1 MTPRQRYEAIARNVL
16 KIANSEAPEGTVE
29 MYLQSEGLNYDQLT
43 TALKATDDKL
53 DFSDITGQTGE
64 FFKGIIPGAAGLV
77 ETAATGIGAAFD
89 DETEK
94 SIRESVGDVTQSV
107 RESFAPTPGYEETV
121 GRKFG
126 EAFGSFVPFL
136 AFAPFRTVGKAAV
149 TLLATGAGAG
159 EARLRAEEAEATPE
173 QRATA
178 TAQGIPVGL
187 LELFAPARIL
197 KKLDTGV
204 IESGVQRVGR
214 ALETGGIEAATEAA
228 AGFAQNAIAKSGY
241 KPEQELVEG
250 IGEEAAYGGAVGA
263 LAQGLFDLA
272 VPRARK
278 TEPTKPTQRPT
289 EEGDQLALT
298 ALPQPTEE
306 EKAQSALIKAAE
318 TRVEG
323 PITKEEDRE
332 EAREYISE
340 AEQDLVRFQ
349 RNKQDL
355 IEQQKL
361 ASAQE
366 RGPIEGQ
373 IKQMDSAIEDLKR
386 QIDKRKKILP
396 ESERKKGFVPKIET
410 PENQLGLFDEKGN
423 ITPEATSEALK
434 LLEYDTKIRLGFN
447 PEFTKEKAQEE
458 RKEVQLENFPNQKA
472 RQKEADEKTKVRRT
486 TPKKLKNTDKITRNF
501 IKNIGPK
508 ASAFFKIYPDLE
520 GKPITDPA
528 LFDALNEY
536 AKRKTV
542 SPPVSTK
549 IEGFLSK
556 IKKASDYRRRKATVE
571 QSDAPVR
578 LEEKSDSSNLLDF
591 KKTTADARA
600 NMTLEDFSRAYA
612 EDPSLIRDQAIVPR
626 IQKEFKKEKEKA
638 KVEQDSVDTIK
649 KDTIFENNPTL
660 NLYQPYVERV
670 SSDAVDQ
677 LIKEQELSKE
687 EAVEKLKIKQQKQFN
702 KYVRKFV
709 DKGGSGEEG
718 LNKRRLRLLAVDLLN
733 PQKRVRGSAKKVYNK
748 LNKAQKRYADN
759 SAKEIQDL
767 LIKEPI
773 RKLAVVR
780 AELINAELNL
790 RDINK
795 ELKENPNNIELE
807 SEIGPLLE
815 EIEKAKEEYEKIKEE
830 VKEVSPTEEKAVEF
844 IEKVENVRVTPK
856 FKGEKVKKP
865 PRVKRKEPTVIEA
878 PEFVRSVENFVKELT
893 KDWENAPKIQVVNG
907 FPDLIKIT
915 EEGQYNL
922 EKLNRLS
929 PEQQKNIKGIF
940 DSNTNTVY
948 VIAANNTNKR
958 DVLKTILHE
967 SIGHYGLRS
976 ILGKDYKETMNRLYN
991 TDKQI
996 QGAADQLMREQG
1008 LSKEEAVEELIAV
1021 AVENTFVGRR
1031 PEAGQEGFMT
1041 ALKKLIQRTL
1051 DTIKEAMQNLGF
1063 PVLSN
1068 TEVQDIIAQSANY
1081 VMNNK
1086 VDKSRKATVGT
1097 ETGAERFM
1105 FRDASAMADDMLVSS
1120 FLGMNVSN
1128 SKGPTPGF
1136 FSKISSI
1143 FFETPKFL
1151 SGVARKLEA
1160 EIAYKGS
1167 SVERKSREAYNNK
1180 TRDAIGAIRPDIL
1193 MLQTEHADSL
1203 ATVVMRL
1210 GKLVFNK
1217 ISGFEAVEGGA
1228 SLTGVF
1234 EKVGRLGE
1242 ELGDIKKAEKLVND
1256 ALIIIRAKDL
1266 IGKDIIPDEL
1276 LPTKEQIE
1284 AGEAILKR
1292 YDIINEIHQE
1302 FTSFKN
1308 GLIDNMVD
1316 SGRISKE
1323 KATQWKEAIGYVPWN
1338 RIKESEAEVFNQSP
1352 SQFFKT
1358 LGTREIGR
1366 LKGSKDEINSVLENM
1381 VGLTFWMVK
1390 SSMRNHAALSIVDN
1404 WVKHD
1409 LGATKLTKIS
1419 DKDREADNIVT
1430 VYRNGK
1436 EEYYAFDDILDV
1448 YAFKGLE
1455 VMSGPIID
1463 AMTGLSDL
1471 LRKGVTA
1478 TPQFAI
1484 SQLFQD
1490 SFRAMTLSGTDNP
1503 FKTAA
1508 KVINPLSYGSVRLN
1522 QNETVEQLKRYGIV
1536 GAYDF
1541 MPGREKDEVLT
1552 AFNLQ
1557 QKGRTKKF
1565 FEFFENFSI
1574 ASDANLRRAVY
1585 EQTLEE
1591 TKSEQFPDGD
1601 VLEARIAAQ
1610 EIINFKRQGANK
1622 YISVLRQIVPF
1633 MNAYI
1638 QGMSVYLRTM
1648 QGVGVSQRE
1657 KYIAQRLFLKAGFKL
1672 ATLSTIYTY
1681 LVAEDEEYQQQNEYV
1696 KDKNFIIPGT
1706 GRKIP
1711 VAPEIGFLF
1720 KVIPERSI
1728 NYVISQGTARPEDAQ
1743 TFRENLAR
1751 AAFDSF
1757 SSPNLT
1763 PQAFK
1768 TPAEVNLNYS
1778 FFRDA
1783 PVVPR
1788 GLENVASE
1796 EQFTSSTSELAKMFG
1811 QFTGLSPI
1819 KTEYLI
1825 RGMTGIAGGTLID
1838 LTNVISSKVMGRR
1851 EYNLYELPAFKTFSY
1866 DKIPSGDKSEYYKF
1880 RDEAGRVT
1888 DTVNLLINRQD
1899 AEGLIKY
1906 LEEDENAKLY
1916 ILGQSVRAVQTQL
1929 SDTRALKRIINEDKE
1944 ISPEEKTRLVNEID
1958 SLDNDIIRIINIPY
1972 IKKNILGR

>member
-1 MTPRQRYEAIARNVL
+1 M
-16 KIANSEAPEGTVE
+16 
-29 MYLQSEGLNYDQLT
+29 
-43 TALKATDDKL
+43 
-53 DFSDITGQTGE
+53 
-64 FFKGIIPGAAGLV
+64 
-77 ETAATGIGAAFD
+77 
-89 DETEK
+89 
-94 SIRESVGDVTQSV
+94 
-107 RESFAPTPGYEETV
+107 
-121 GRKFG
+121 
-126 EAFGSFVPFL
+126 
-136 AFAPFRTVGKAAV
+136 
-149 TLLATGAGAG
+149 
-159 EARLRAEEAEATPE
+159 
-173 QRATA
+173 
-178 TAQGIPVGL
+178 
-187 LELFAPARIL
+187 
-197 KKLDTGV
+197 
-204 IESGVQRVGR
+204 
-214 ALETGGIEAATEAA
+214 
-228 AGFAQNAIAKSGY
+228 
-241 KPEQELVEG
+241 
-250 IGEEAAYGGAVGA
+250 
-263 LAQGLFDLA
+263 
-272 VPRARK
+272 
-278 TEPTKPTQRPT
+278 
-289 EEGDQLALT
+289 
-298 ALPQPTEE
+298 
-306 EKAQSALIKAAE
+306 
-318 TRVEG
+318 
-323 PITKEEDRE
+323 
-332 EAREYISE
+332 
-340 AEQDLVRFQ
+340 
-349 RNKQDL
+349 
-355 IEQQKL
+355 
-361 ASAQE
+361 
-366 RGPIEGQ
+366 
-373 IKQMDSAIEDLKR
+373 
-386 QIDKRKKILP
+386 
-396 ESERKKGFVPKIET
+396 
-410 PENQLGLFDEKGN
+410 
-423 ITPEATSEALK
+423 
-434 LLEYDTKIRLGFN
+434 
-447 PEFTKEKAQEE
+447 
-458 RKEVQLENFPNQKA
+458 
-472 RQKEADEKTKVRRT
+472 
-486 TPKKLKNTDKITRNF
+486 
-501 IKNIGPK
+501 
-508 ASAFFKIYPDLE
+508 
-520 GKPITDPA
+520 
-528 LFDALNEY
+528 
-536 AKRKTV
+536 
-542 SPPVSTK
+542 
-549 IEGFLSK
+549 
-556 IKKASDYRRRKATVE
+556 
-571 QSDAPVR
+571 
-578 LEEKSDSSNLLDF
+578 
-591 KKTTADARA
+591 
-600 NMTLEDFSRAYA
+600 
-612 EDPSLIRDQAIVPR
+612 
-626 IQKEFKKEKEKA
+626 
-638 KVEQDSVDTIK
+638 
-649 KDTIFENNPTL
+649 
-660 NLYQPYVERV
+660 
-670 SSDAVDQ
+670 
-677 LIKEQELSKE
+677 
-687 EAVEKLKIKQQKQFN
+687 
-702 KYVRKFV
+702 
-709 DKGGSGEEG
+709 
-718 LNKRRLRLLAVDLLN
+718 
-733 PQKRVRGSAKKVYNK
+733 
-748 LNKAQKRYADN
+748 
-759 SAKEIQDL
+759 
-767 LIKEPI
+767 
-773 RKLAVVR
+773 
-780 AELINAELNL
+780 
-790 RDINK
+790 
-795 ELKENPNNIELE
+795 
-807 SEIGPLLE
+807 
-815 EIEKAKEEYEKIKEE
+815 
-830 VKEVSPTEEKAVEF
+830 
-844 IEKVENVRVTPK
+844 
-856 FKGEKVKKP
+856 
-865 PRVKRKEPTVIEA
+865 
-878 PEFVRSVENFVKELT
+878 
-893 KDWENAPKIQVVNG
+893 
-907 FPDLIKIT
+907 
-915 EEGQYNL
+915 
-922 EKLNRLS
+922 
-929 PEQQKNIKGIF
+929 
-940 DSNTNTVY
+940 
-948 VIAANNTNKR
+948 
-958 DVLKTILHE
+958 LKTILHE

-996 QGAADQLMREQG
+996 QDAADQLMREQG

-1031 PEAGQEGFMT
+1031 PEAGQEGFMA

-1051 DTIKEAMQNLGF
+1051 KAIREAMQNLGF

-1136 FSKISSI
+1136 FSRISSA

-1167 SVERKSREAYNNK
+1167 SVERKSRKAYNNE

-1203 ATVVMRL
+1203 AAAVMRL

-1217 ISGFEAVEGGA
+1217 VSGFEAVEGGA

-1266 IGKDIIPDEL
+1266 IGKDIIPDEF

-1308 GLIDNMVD
+1308 GLLDNMVD
-1316 SGRISKE
+1316 SGRLDKE
-1323 KATQWKEAIGYVPWN
+1323 KAKQWKDAIGYVPWD
-1338 RIKESEAEVFNQSP
+1338 RIKESEASIFEGSP
-1352 SQFFKT
+1352 SKFFKG
-1358 LGTREIGR
+1358 LGTKELGKFR
-1366 LKGSKDEINSVLENM
+1366 GSKDEINSVLENM

-1409 LGATKLTKIS
+1409 LGATKLTKVP
-1419 DKDREADNIVT
+1419 DKEADNIVT

-1463 AMTGLSDL
+1463 AMTGLSNL

-1490 SFRAMTLSGTDNP
+1490 SYRAMTLSGTDNP
-1503 FKTAA
+1503 FKTAFG
-1508 KVINPLSYGSVRLN
+1508 VINPLSYGSVRLN

-1557 QKGRTKKF
+1557 QKGRTRKF

-1601 VLEARIAAQ
+1601 VLAARIAAQ

-1672 ATLSTIYTY
+1672 ATLSTIYTF

-1706 GRKIP
+1706 GVKLP

-1768 TPAEVNLNYS
+1768 TPAEVFLNYS

-1783 PVVPR
+1783 PIVPR

-1851 EYNLYELPAFKTFSY
+1851 EYNLYELPAFKTFAY

-1880 RDEAGRVT
+1880 RDEVGRVT

-1899 AEGLIKY
+1899 TEGLIKY

-1916 ILGQSVRAVQTQL
+1916 ILGESVRAVQTQL
-1929 SDTRALKRIINEDKE
+1929 SDTRALKRIINEDKS

-1958 SLDNDIIRIINIPY
+1958 SLNNDIIRIINIPY